1 MTFDSQKRCF
11 VKEATTATRPLIFRY
26 APSSLNLFHA
36 FDGNKN
42 VSDVFYRMNS
52 NGIGAHYDYA
62 PFGATTRTH
71 RDASASFDIVA
82 LNPFRFSSEYYDS
95 ELDLVYYNYRH
106 YSPSLGRFLSRDPI
120 EEQGGL
126 NLYAF
131 VGNCPFISEITG
143 LISTQ
148 DLWELISSPKLN
160 KYYPLRRQAF
170 EVGDFAVS
178 VYGGIKQV
186 CCDKAGMAN
195 KGKKAFLVT
204 LHPTISYEKKI
215 SLRDYLLEKSPYTA
229 PIAKILQATGWD
241 PVDFGVVIA
250 GSFDGY
256 INWDGCH
263 ERFDSVSGSAMMEAK
278 PYGKIELYSKDYSL
292 FANAVGGVKSNLK
305 LVARESSAVLEI
317 TGGLSTDIRLSYRSP
332 STGNEWK
339 HRRFTWEGPTWKSK
353 EYTIYSK

>member
-1 MTFDSQKRCF
+1 MRSGIGMGILFVRIKSNISDS
-11 VKEATTATRPLIFRY
+11 I
-26 APSSLNLFHA
+26 LNL
-36 FDGNKN
+36 
-42 VSDVFYRMNS
+42 
-52 NGIGAHYDYA
+52 
-62 PFGATTRTH
+62 TRSA
-71 RDASASFDIVA
+71 AS
-82 LNPFRFSSEYYDS
+82 
-95 ELDLVYYNYRH
+95 
-106 YSPSLGRFLSRDPI
+106 SPRDPI

-131 VGNCPFISEITG
+131 VGNCPFISEIIG